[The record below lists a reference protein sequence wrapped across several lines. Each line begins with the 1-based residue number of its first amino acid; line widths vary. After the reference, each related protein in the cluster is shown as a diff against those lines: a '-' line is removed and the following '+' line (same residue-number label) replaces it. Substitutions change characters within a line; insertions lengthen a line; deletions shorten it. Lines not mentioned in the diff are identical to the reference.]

1 MVIIYKT
8 LKGYPYVYNILKR
21 LLYIDNYYYIYYNI
35 ILIYYITIIILF
47 IIIYIDI
54 LLFLYIIIY
63 NILYNLFNTYV
74 IDKLLCICYIMYVT
88 YKSYSKGEYI

>member
-8 LKGYPYVYNILKR
+8 LKGYPCVYNILKR

-35 ILIYYITIIILF
+35 ILIYYISIIIHYIYMLF
-47 IIIYIDI
+47 IYIDI

-63 NILYNLFNTYV
+63 NIHMLLTSYYN
-74 IDKLLCICYIMYVT
+74 ICYIMYVT
-88 YKSYSKGEYI
+88 YKSYSKGECI